1 MEHNENP
8 DFDKGQHMLADV
20 RIINREIEVAG
31 LKKDDKVLEIGAGQ
45 GALTEALAGKCNVV
59 AFEQDSRFK
68 ERLSAIE
75 KRNDN
80 LKIIYGDALSYS
92 WMGYDKIVSNIPY
105 LLSESILIKA
115 VKSEVPEM
123 VLIVGEKFKE
133 KLFSDSKI
141 GYIAARR
148 YEIYPVCAVKKE
160 SFIPPPRTQSW
171 LLHFKRRK
179 VDKMEGF
186 MLEVILGKGKV
197 KNSIIRALL
206 NRGKTKRQAKE
217 IVAAI
222 GLTEAVLNKPAV
234 KMTLALIKRIENGLE
249 DLKVF

>member
-141 GYIAARR
+141 G
-148 YEIYPVCAVKKE
+148 
-160 SFIPPPRTQSW
+160 
-171 LLHFKRRK
+171 
-179 VDKMEGF
+179 
-186 MLEVILGKGKV
+186 
-197 KNSIIRALL
+197 
-206 NRGKTKRQAKE
+206 
-217 IVAAI
+217 
-222 GLTEAVLNKPAV
+222 
-234 KMTLALIKRIENGLE
+234 
-249 DLKVF
+249 

>member
-1 MEHNENP
+1 
-8 DFDKGQHMLADV
+8 
-20 RIINREIEVAG
+20 
-31 LKKDDKVLEIGAGQ
+31 
-45 GALTEALAGKCNVV
+45 
-59 AFEQDSRFK
+59 
-68 ERLSAIE
+68 
-75 KRNDN
+75 
-80 LKIIYGDALSYS
+80 
-92 WMGYDKIVSNIPY
+92 
-105 LLSESILIKA
+105 
-115 VKSEVPEM
+115 
-123 VLIVGEKFKE
+123 
-133 KLFSDSKI
+133 
-141 GYIAARR
+141 
-148 YEIYPVCAVKKE
+148 
-160 SFIPPPRTQSW
+160 QSW